1 MEGEKNERKKE
12 EREGDERWEGKEGR
26 NDREGKGER
35 RVQEIWW
42 GRGEERQPKFLHII
56 FKLFIM
62 DQLLHN
68 LVCENRLG

>member
-1 MEGEKNERKKE
+1 MKEKKG
-12 EREGDERWEGKEGR
+12 EREGDER
-26 NDREGKGER
+26 REGKGER

-56 FKLFIM
+56 CKLFRM

-68 LVCENRLG
+68 LVCENRLGCRVQPAEST

>member
-1 MEGEKNERKKE
+1 MEGEKNERKKG
-12 EREGDERWEGKEGR
+12 EREGDERW
-26 NDREGKGER
+26 EGKGER

-42 GRGEERQPKFLHII
+42 GRGEDRQPKFLHII

-68 LVCENRLG
+68 LVCENRAGLKSRTS